1 MEKKASSLFKLAV
14 LASGNGTNLQ
24 AIIDAI
30 NNQVL
35 NHVEIELVISNKKD
49 AYALTRAIQNGITS
63 MFIDKNEWNTLLQTF
78 NAHNIDLIVLAGYL
92 PILKKEIVEKY
103 KNQIINIH
111 PSLLPSFGGKCFYG
125 DKVHEAVLDSGVE
138 TTGATVHFVDSG
150 IDTGDIF
157 MQKPVTV
164 LKSDTVRTLKQR
176 VQKAEHEV
184 LVESI
189 KLLAEI

>member
-189 KLLAEI
+189 KLLAEL